1 MGRLLC
7 IDYGRKRSGLAV
19 TDPLQICANG
29 LPTQRSCDLL
39 QFIKSYCEKEI
50 VDAIIIGDPKKLNGE
65 PSENAQYVN
74 AFINSV
80 KKALPEMEI
89 IKFDERFTS
98 SIAQQEMLAGGFKKK
113 QRQEKGRVDEMAAIL
128 ILTSFLERRQG

>member
-1 MGRLLC
+1 M
-7 IDYGRKRSGLAV
+7 
-19 TDPLQICANG
+19 
-29 LPTQRSCDLL
+29 
-39 QFIKSYCEKEI
+39 QFIKSYCEKET